1 MKRLTFNF
9 LIITL
14 ILIVMGC
21 SRNSQTILNKN
32 VNEIMT
38 AKTIAVLP
46 IESKNSENKA
56 AKLLR
61 SRLFEEIYF
70 KGYPKIS
77 LEEMDTKLK
86 SLLANPEKDRTSS
99 VSPGELK
106 DAVGADAGMYC
117 SMTEN
122 YKTRLFYSPIKITVV
137 CELRSTESG
146 NVIWNAKSESTRKN
160 FDFTDKRLRKKISE
174 DFESLIDDVVNDM
187 IKTLPDGPNLSSS

>member
-1 MKRLTFNF
+1 
-9 LIITL
+9 
-14 ILIVMGC
+14 
-21 SRNSQTILNKN
+21 
-32 VNEIMT
+32 MT

-56 AKLLR
+56 AELLR

-86 SLLANPEKDRTSS
+86 SLLGNPEKDRTSS
-99 VSPGELK
+99 VSPAELK

-122 YKTRLFYSPIKITVV
+122 YKTRLFYSPIKITVM

-146 NVIWNAKSESTRKN
+146 KVIWNAKSESTRKN
-160 FDFTDKRLRKKISE
+160 FDFTDKRLRKKFNE
-174 DFESLIDDVVNDM
+174 DLESLIDDVVDDI
-187 IKTLPDGPNLSSS
+187 IKTLPDGPSLSS